1 VPGLDLARGA
11 AFVPADQ
18 ARAVRD
24 ALDDAGASYD
34 IIPVWRE
41 A

>member
-1 VPGLDLARGA
+1 
-11 AFVPADQ
+11 VPADQ
-18 ARAVRD
+18 ARAVRA
-24 ALDDAGASYD
+24 ALDDAGATYD